1 MQIIKQWETDNIVLL
16 EMITLEEVLEVGD
29 GLGVEE
35 TITNDTTIT
44 EPEITP
50 LALMM
55 VHVVEPDSEEGVL
68 AGEEVNVYLKLE

>member
-1 MQIIKQWETDNIVLL
+1 MQTIKQWETDNIVLL

-29 GLGVEE
+29 GLGE
-35 TITNDTTIT
+35 TITSDTTIT

-50 LALMM
+50 LALTM

-68 AGEEVNVYLKLE
+68 AGVEVNDYLKLE